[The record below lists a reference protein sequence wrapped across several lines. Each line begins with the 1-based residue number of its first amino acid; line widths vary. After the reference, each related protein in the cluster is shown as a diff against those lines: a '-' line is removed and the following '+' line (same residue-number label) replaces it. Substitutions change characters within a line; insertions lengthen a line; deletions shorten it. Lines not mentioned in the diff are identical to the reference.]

1 MLIQV
6 RQSLQWNGIY
16 RILYFDGII
25 VFVLGVFMAEFG
37 VILLIIVGI
46 LIFLIIIDN
55 RANYTEKDF
64 NLKKIEDPKDNTYH
78 FEISL
83 YSFQYRKIQEAKKRY
98 GQNSILYCEN
108 DDSYHRVLR
117 WGAKKIGIQRIIA
130 EPCIIENIN
139 PGIIYN
145 TYIFNKDFFYIEIL
159 EPDDFNK
166 LYQEVLHQNSNVNQ
180 QEKKYALEILDDIR
194 KGKGVQKKS
203 LARLYQ
209 FFKKHDVLLSCAS
222 NLLSIISS
230 ILGIIN

>member
-1 MLIQV
+1 MV
-6 RQSLQWNGIY
+6 
-16 RILYFDGII
+16 
-25 VFVLGVFMAEFG
+25 VFG
-37 VILLIIVGI
+37 VILLVIAGI
-46 LIFLIIIDN
+46 LIFLKILDN

-64 NLKKIEDPKDNTYH
+64 ALKKIENPKDNTYH

-98 GQNSILYCEN
+98 GQNSILYWEN
-108 DDSYHRVLR
+108 DDSYHRILK
-117 WGAKKIGIQRIIA
+117 WGAKEIGIQRIIA
-130 EPCIIENIN
+130 EPCIIEDIN

-180 QEKKYALEILDDIR
+180 QEKEYALNTLNDIR
-194 KGKGVQKKS
+194 EGKGVQKKS
-203 LARLYQ
+203 LERLYR
-209 FFKKHDVLLSCAS
+209 FLEKHDSLLSCAS